1 MASGRFWPVGL
12 RKSEKNAIK
21 MTMCSVFSD
30 RGKEG
35 GRQAD
40 TFLQEHYVTSGNEKV
55 IIGASELVVVVMGLV
70 LSEQRAGKRVRKKD
84 LEYWQN

>member
-1 MASGRFWPVGL
+1 MQSRWL
-12 RKSEKNAIK
+12 
-21 MTMCSVFSD
+21 CSVFSD

-55 IIGASELVVVVMGLV
+55 IIGASELVVVMGLV
-70 LSEQRAGKRVRKKD
+70 LSEQRAGKRVRKKN